1 MSCCLRTTL
10 VTSLSTHLVLRKS
23 RLETLGT
30 LIIALIHGRSVNLT
44 HIASHCRGSACYT
57 SKYRRLQ
64 RFSQHVRL
72 DQAVIAALVVRML
85 NLARPKCLA
94 LDRTNGKIGRHDVN
108 ILMLAIVTRRFRVP
122 LFWTVLHNQGNSN
135 TAQRIALLKQYLA
148 LFEPGSIEFLLA
160 EREFIGAAWF
170 KFLIEA
176 EIPFAIRVRSELT
189 MSLPDGRPWSIE
201 SLLRNKRARRTI
213 HTLDLVLP
221 DTALTVKLA
230 AKRLASGE
238 WLIVMTNTAKPKRAL
253 QLYRRRWGI
262 ECLFG
267 DAKARGLNL
276 EDTHLTDPAKIELL
290 VVILTLAMTWVY
302 KTATATMGLRSIP
315 RKAHAPE
322 RPMPPKGP
330 WPAPEILVPHRP
342 RRPAQRLHLCPTRR
356 RDMVGPEL
364 SKTPMRHL
372 SRVPWRYT
380 RAVL

>member
-1 MSCCLRTTL
+1 
-10 VTSLSTHLVLRKS
+10 
-23 RLETLGT
+23 
-30 LIIALIHGRSVNLT
+30 
-44 HIASHCRGSACYT
+44 
-57 SKYRRLQ
+57 
-64 RFSQHVRL
+64 
-72 DQAVIAALVVRML
+72 
-85 NLARPKCLA
+85 
-94 LDRTNGKIGRHDVN
+94 
-108 ILMLAIVTRRFRVP
+108 
-122 LFWTVLHNQGNSN
+122 
-135 TAQRIALLKQYLA
+135 
-148 LFEPGSIEFLLA
+148 
-160 EREFIGAAWF
+160 
-170 KFLIEA
+170 
-176 EIPFAIRVRSELT
+176 
-189 MSLPDGRPWSIE
+189 
-201 SLLRNKRARRTI
+201 
-213 HTLDLVLP
+213 
-221 DTALTVKLA
+221 VKLA